1 MEVHHHAHT
10 SRRKWTHY
18 FWEFLMLFLA
28 VFCGFLA
35 EYQLEHVIENQ
46 REEKYTVSMLED
58 LMKDTTELKAVI
70 LFWETYNRRID
81 TVRNEIEKESSER
94 NPLLLYQCAAKL
106 QNNNTF
112 SYHDRTIKQLK
123 NSGNF
128 RIIRKKNVTD
138 SLVEYDG
145 LIENT
150 ISNIQESY
158 NKLSDQRRELQDQLF
173 NSKFYRFAYNLNF
186 DSAAKQEPKIIVMI
200 KGKEEVLFQYYNQLE
215 NLHWLNR
222 ARVRFQKELLQKAI
236 NLIGLIKKEYH
247 LK

>member
-1 MEVHHHAHT
+1 
-10 SRRKWTHY
+10 
-18 FWEFLMLFLA
+18 MLFLA

-46 REEKYTVSMLED
+46 REEKYAVSLVED

-70 LFWETYNRRID
+70 LFWETYNKRID
-81 TVRNEIEKESSER
+81 TVRNEIEKEPSER
-94 NPLLLYQCAAKL
+94 NPMLLYKCAAML

-112 SYHDRTIKQLK
+112 AYHDRTIKQLK

-128 RIIRKKNVTD
+128 RLIRKKVVTD

-150 ISNIQESY
+150 ISNVQESY
-158 NKLSDQRRELQDQLF
+158 NELSDQRRELQDQLF
-173 NSKFYRFAYNLNF
+173 NSKFYRFVYNLNF
-186 DSAAKQEPKIIVMI
+186 DSAAKQEPKIIAII
-200 KGKEEVLFQYYNQLE
+200 KGKEEVLFQYYNHLE
-215 NLHWLNR
+215 NLHWINR
-222 ARVRFQKELLQKAI
+222 ARIRFHKQMLRQAI
-236 NLIGLIKKEYH
+236 SLISSIKKEYH